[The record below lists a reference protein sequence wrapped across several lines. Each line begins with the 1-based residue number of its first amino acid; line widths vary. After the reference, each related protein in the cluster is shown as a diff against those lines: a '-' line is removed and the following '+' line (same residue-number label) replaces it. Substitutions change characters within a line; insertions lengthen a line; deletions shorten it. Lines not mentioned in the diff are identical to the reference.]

1 MNTQLAPLV
10 DWVGYID
17 WTVREFHSY
26 VTSRGSTYNAY
37 LVRGASATALIDT
50 VKAPYADKLIA
61 NVRELAGDKVDYL
74 VCNHAEPDHSGAFPA
89 VVQAFPS
96 AEVVCTA
103 KTKDALTRHYDTSS
117 WRFRLVKEGETLD
130 LGGKTLQFFET
141 PMVHWP
147 ESMATWLAE
156 DGILF
161 SMDAFGQHYA
171 SAARFDDEADLDEVM
186 QEAKKYYA
194 NIVLL
199 YARPVAAALKKL
211 GGLPIKVIAPSHG
224 IIWRSRIPLILEAY
238 SRWHV
243 SQPSRKVV
251 VFYSTMWSST
261 RRMAEA
267 VAEGVASTGC
277 PFKLFNLEFTTD
289 TDLIPELMD
298 AAGFAVGT
306 PTLNMSLMPRM
317 AAALTY
323 VRGLKP
329 AGKFGFTFG
338 SFGWASKGAEEASRY
353 LSEMQVE
360 QISPPV
366 TVRFAPTDE
375 VLAKCRD
382 LGRAM
387 GERALQIQ

>member
-1 MNTQLAPLV
+1 MNTQLAPSV
-10 DWVGYID
+10 NWVGYID

-37 LVRGASATALIDT
+37 LVEGSNATALIDT
-50 VKAPYADKLIA
+50 VKAPYVDKLIA
-61 NVRELAGDKVDYL
+61 NIKARVGNKVNYL
-74 VCNHAEPDHSGAFPA
+74 ICNHAEPDHSGGFPA
-89 VVQAFPS
+89 VVKAFPN
-96 AEVVCTA
+96 APVVCTV
-103 KTKDALTRHYDTSS
+103 KTKDALSRHYDTHD
-117 WRFRLVKEGETLD
+117 WQWQIVKDGETLD
-130 LGGKTLQFFET
+130 LGGKTLQFYET

-147 ESMATWLAE
+147 ESMATWLPE

-171 SAARFDDEADLDEVM
+171 SANRFDDEADLDEVM

-199 YARPVAAALKKL
+199 YARPVAATLKKL

-224 IIWRSRIPLILEAY
+224 IIWRSHIPTILEAY
-238 SRWHV
+238 TRWHV
-243 SQPSRKVV
+243 SKAEKKVV
-251 VFYSTMWSST
+251 VFYSTMWTST
-261 RRMAEA
+261 KKMAEA
-267 VAEGVASTGC
+267 IVEGVASTGC
-277 PFKLFNLEFTTD
+277 NFKLFNLESTTD

-298 AAGFAVGT
+298 CAGFAVGT

-329 AGKFGFTFG
+329 AGKFGFSFG

-353 LSEMQVE
+353 LAEMQVE
-360 QISPPV
+360 LISEPV
-366 TVRFAPTDE
+366 TNRFAPTEDT
-375 VLAKCRD
+375 LARCRE
-382 LGRAM
+382 LGIQM
-387 GERALQIQ
+387 GERALKA